1 MAIKKWDKNLRPRE
15 KAINN
20 GIESLSDYELL
31 ALILR
36 CGNKEKD
43 AIELSKEILQKSAGL
58 SNLLDMS
65 LSQLMK
71 IEGIGKATACQ
82 IRCCL
87 EMAKR
92 KNYEQ
97 VINCDALKTPEK
109 IISWLKTAIGSK
121 DQEFFVIIYLNI
133 RNQVIYNEILYKGSN
148 DSISFNNR
156 EIFLNAFNN
165 HASKI
170 VIAHNHPS
178 QNVSPSLADKK
189 ATIEIKKASLLI
201 GIELVDHIIVSY
213 NDYFS
218 FKENGLI

>member
-1 MAIKKWDKNLRPRE
+1 MIQSVLIIK
-15 KAINN
+15 
-20 GIESLSDYELL
+20 
-31 ALILR
+31 
-36 CGNKEKD
+36 
-43 AIELSKEILQKSAGL
+43 
-58 SNLLDMS
+58 
-65 LSQLMK
+65 LSQRFNYIYFSK
-71 IEGIGKATACQ
+71 GV
-82 IRCCL
+82 
-87 EMAKR
+87 KR
-92 KNYEQ
+92 ITRFKFSRM
-97 VINCDALKTPEK
+97 I
-109 IISWLKTAIGSK
+109 
-121 DQEFFVIIYLNI
+121 
-133 RNQVIYNEILYKGSN
+133 N